1 MDHAVRSLL
10 SFGLILWMLL
20 DRVVALLNLL
30 HKQIRTALD
39 GMHVPASLHNGII
52 LLLWVILFM
61 QLFRVLSMVG
71 RFVLVFFT
79 SLVIAKLF
87 STTSTY

>member
-10 SFGLILWMLL
+10 TFGLILWHLL
-20 DRVVALLNLL
+20 DQVVALLNLM
-30 HKQIRTALD
+30 HKHIRTALD
-39 GMHVPASLHNGII
+39 GLHVPASLHNSII
-52 LLLWVILFM
+52 LLLWVILLM

-71 RFVLVFFT
+71 RFVLVFLT
-79 SLVIAKLF
+79 SLMLAKLF